1 MKRYAEAVLNGHPD
15 KFCDLLADRLVA
27 HAYHS
32 DQVAFA
38 QVEAAVWSDQLF
50 LTGAIATS
58 SPITMDVTGII
69 HQLGK
74 EIGYT
79 RDNHIDVTKYVIHDH
94 ICKLTKPDEDWSA
107 YVNDQ
112 CIIVG
117 YAGYDERTQYLPPE
131 HFAAWFFR
139 EHIIRELEDGILKGQ
154 GPDGK
159 LLLVL
164 DENDGLWQLRSIL
177 LTLQQKESEDYTG
190 FVSSCAD
197 VLMRIYK
204 QLQQHDERWAAGFDD
219 IKVLINPNGSFIE
232 GGSDGDNGQ
241 TGRKLVM
248 DYYGPRIPIGGGA
261 LYGKCLTH
269 IDRLGAYA
277 ARHYALEM
285 VRQGAKDALISICYA
300 PGLSR
305 PMDITI
311 QSNRRPPND
320 PYEYFESTNLAAQ
333 VNNAWLDYDLF
344 KLGTFYNSGIGMA
357 KKVFAAAR
365 HQAMHSALVT
375 GGYKELSEEE
385 RVYWNSVY

>member
-32 DQVAFA
+32 DNVAFA
-38 QVEAAVWSDQLF
+38 QVEAAVWSDQIF
-50 LTGAIATS
+50 LTGVIATS
-58 SPITMDVTGII
+58 SAIDIDVTGII
-69 HQLGK
+69 HQLGN

-79 RDNHIDVTKYVIHDH
+79 KDNHIDVSKYVIHDH
-94 ICKLTKPDEDWSA
+94 ICKQTKPGEDWSA

-112 CIIVG
+112 CVIVG
-117 YAGYDERTQYLPPE
+117 YAGYDAKTGYLPPE
-131 HFAAWFFR
+131 HYGAWFFR
-139 EHIIRELEDGILKGQ
+139 EHVIHELHKGMLKGQ

-159 LLLVL
+159 LLLVME
-164 DENDGLWQLRSIL
+164 ENAGTWQLRSIL
-177 LTLQQKESEDYTG
+177 LTLQQKEGEAYAN
-190 FVSSCAD
+190 FVSVCAN
-197 VLMRIYK
+197 VLFRIYK
-204 QLQQHDERWAAGFDD
+204 KLQEQDDRWVSSYDE

-269 IDRLGAYA
+269 IDRLGANA
-277 ARHYALEM
+277 ARRYALEM
-285 VRQGAKDALISICYA
+285 VKQGAEDVTINLCYA
-300 PGLSR
+300 PGLSK

-311 QSNRRPPND
+311 QSSRRPHSD
-320 PYEYFESTNLAAQ
+320 PYAYFESSNLSAQ
-333 VNNAWLDYDLF
+333 VEHSWLDYDLF
-344 KLGTFYNSGIGMA
+344 KLGTFYNPYIGIH
-357 KKVFAAAR
+357 KKVSAVAQ
-365 HQAMHSALVT
+365 HQSMLSALVT
-375 GGYKELSEEE
+375 GGFNKIAEEE